1 MTFLRITILSL
12 LACIA
17 TTGWVLSEERKV
29 TTIRVIA
36 HEYYDY
42 YALPDKPKW
51 KKVKSVKIEGENVAG
66 STQVYQTGPDTV
78 LEAALFNI
86 AVPSEYWVTVH
97 WQGGERYYRSFISPP
112 QAETVLNV
120 YEPF

>member
-1 MTFLRITILSL
+1 MTTFRITFLLLLTLLGSTSWTLSQ
-12 LACIA
+12 
-17 TTGWVLSEERKV
+17 ERQV

-51 KKVKSVKIEGENVAG
+51 KKVKSVKIEGQNVAG

-78 LEAALFNI
+78 VEAALFNI
-86 AVPSEYWVTVH
+86 SVPSEYWVTVH
-97 WQGGERYYRSFISPP
+97 WQGGERYYRSFISTP